1 MADKENAKEALKEL
15 VEQFSSA
22 SKNKDYLN
30 GQNEEWIKWNFLEP
44 LLEKVLGWK
53 KSDIE
58 KEKRILKGRADYM
71 LKLGNEE
78 VLVVEAKKA
87 GVNLSEDEGRQAVSY
102 AYHRKVKLA
111 MVTNFREI
119 KVYHALTNIK
129 NIDHNLIKFESGGYF
144 RFSFEQFLENIDK
157 SNYEDGSEEFTYL
170 MGVSGDEDNLWTP

>member
-1 MADKENAKEALKEL
+1 MNKEEQKAKLKEL
-15 VEQFSSA
+15 VDQFASA

-44 LLEKVLGWK
+44 LLENVLGWK

-102 AYHRKVKLA
+102 AYHRKVKFA
-111 MVTNFREI
+111 IVTNFKEI
-119 KVYHALTNIK
+119 RVYHALTNIK
-129 NIDHNLIKFESGGYF
+129 AIDHNLIKFESGGCF
-144 RFSFEQFLENIDK
+144 RLNFEQFLEIRKNPVH
-157 SNYEDGSEEFTYL
+157 F
-170 MGVSGDEDNLWTP
+170 